1 MKNFKAFVLI
11 LVIFLFSNNLFSE
24 DIEKRNI
31 LNFIEKIKTQF
42 PNDIDLNCN
51 YCVYFI
57 PSGEFFSCVTDRVN
71 IFSTSSNDLNNIVVV
86 MHLEKGEENFIESIK
101 DKIKPKIIL
110 ADINNSIAEMFNV
123 NEHCSIYLSP
133 QAVIVGKDEQLTG
146 IMTPAENL
154 NLDKRRYLNKV
165 KLDESKVSLVSPSKV
180 VFDKNANNLLVF
192 DNRQNHIFAFN
203 LFDGKLISDIS
214 ISDRLKNYYI
224 YTDLKNID
232 DSNIYKLSGQN
243 ILKYVYFP
251 AILDLDF
258 DYLKN
263 IPYANCRLMNKFE
276 YTKNFNEET
285 KDSSV
290 GLDYSSINVF
300 INIKNDSLSDV
311 LEIYQPALEIN
322 YNYIPYKDKFLF
334 EVLEPEKENPD
345 SNFLFI
351 LVDNKDKRFKNLL
364 SYSEIKSSTGIDFKR
379 TRNADFFFSTND
391 ENFFYLNPNNQIF
404 IHFTL
409 KNDKIGTIKNITE
422 LSKINDVFENIIASK
437 KADSIFNNKFV
448 LPVKYSINKVFCDNE
463 KFYVY
468 ITKRHNYSNDILEA
482 YLLTFNEKGEF
493 LKEQHIDWFTNKFNL
508 LSSQLIGV
516 KDKSIFFLN
525 KWREFRWEMEEQEL
539 K

>member
-1 MKNFKAFVLI
+1 M
-11 LVIFLFSNNLFSE
+11 
-24 DIEKRNI
+24 D
-31 LNFIEKIKTQF
+31 
-42 PNDIDLNCN
+42 
-51 YCVYFI
+51 
-57 PSGEFFSCVTDRVN
+57 FF
-71 IFSTSSNDLNNIVVV
+71 
-86 MHLEKGEENFIESIK
+86 
-101 DKIKPKIIL
+101 
-110 ADINNSIAEMFNV
+110 
-123 NEHCSIYLSP
+123 
-133 QAVIVGKDEQLTG
+133 
-146 IMTPAENL
+146 
-154 NLDKRRYLNKV
+154 
-165 KLDESKVSLVSPSKV
+165 
-180 VFDKNANNLLVF
+180 
-192 DNRQNHIFAFN
+192 FA
-203 LFDGKLISDIS
+203 
-214 ISDRLKNYYI
+214 
-224 YTDLKNID
+224 
-232 DSNIYKLSGQN
+232 
-243 ILKYVYFP
+243 
-251 AILDLDF
+251 
-258 DYLKN
+258 
-263 IPYANCRLMNKFE
+263 
-276 YTKNFNEET
+276 
-285 KDSSV
+285 
-290 GLDYSSINVF
+290 
-300 INIKNDSLSDV
+300 
-311 LEIYQPALEIN
+311 
-322 YNYIPYKDKFLF
+322 KFLF

-364 SYSEIKSSTGIDFKR
+364 SYSEIKSSTDVDFKR

-409 KNDKIGTIKNITE
+409 KNDKIGTIRNITE

>member
-86 MHLEKGEENFIESIK
+86 MHLEKGEESFIESIK

-110 ADINNSIAEMFNV
+110 ADINNSIAEIFNV
-123 NEHCSIYLSP
+123 NEHCSIYLNP
-133 QAVIVGKDEQLTG
+133 QAVIIGKDEQLTG
-146 IMTPAENL
+146 VMTPAENL
-154 NLDKRRYLNKV
+154 NLDKRRYLNKI

-214 ISDRLKNYYI
+214 IGDRLKNYYI
-224 YTDLKNID
+224 DTDLKNID

-300 INIKNDSLSDV
+300 INIKFSSPEPDSLLFKEHGSGRSG
-311 LEIYQPALEIN
+311 LNYQGN
-322 YNYIPYKDKFLF
+322 YN
-334 EVLEPEKENPD
+334 
-345 SNFLFI
+345 
-351 LVDNKDKRFKNLL
+351 
-364 SYSEIKSSTGIDFKR
+364 
-379 TRNADFFFSTND
+379 
-391 ENFFYLNPNNQIF
+391 
-404 IHFTL
+404 
-409 KNDKIGTIKNITE
+409 
-422 LSKINDVFENIIASK
+422 
-437 KADSIFNNKFV
+437 
-448 LPVKYSINKVFCDNE
+448 
-463 KFYVY
+463 
-468 ITKRHNYSNDILEA
+468 
-482 YLLTFNEKGEF
+482 
-493 LKEQHIDWFTNKFNL
+493 
-508 LSSQLIGV
+508 
-516 KDKSIFFLN
+516 
-525 KWREFRWEMEEQEL
+525 
-539 K
+539 